1 MNLKNALLLGFAA
14 MTASATCVGCRAV
27 AADNPSKNDAI
38 YDGLPFAME
47 RVALPQIPAREV
59 SVADF
64 GGAGDGIT
72 LNTEAFAKA
81 IAHLSE
87 QGGGRVSVP
96 RGVWY
101 TGPIELK
108 DNIELHLED
117 NAIILFS
124 DDKND
129 YPIREITFEGLNT
142 WRCQSPISAMH
153 VKNMA
158 ITGNGIIDGN
168 GDAWRA
174 VKRGKLAP
182 DSWKKLVASGGV
194 LSENGDTWYPSEC
207 YKFGATSGAD
217 QNVSSWARTKEDF
230 EKMRDFLRPVLVAIH
245 HCENVLLKDVVF
257 QNSPC
262 WNIHPAMCTNV
273 TVDHITVRCPWYAQ
287 NGDGIDFESCR
298 NVVMTDCSLDV
309 GDDGIC
315 IKSGKDKA
323 GRDRGIPCENII
335 VDNCTVF
342 HGHGGFVVG
351 SEMSGGVKNVKV
363 SNCKF
368 SGTDVGLR
376 FKSTRG
382 RGGVVE
388 NIYIENVAMND
399 IAQEPLLFDL
409 FYGGKSAS
417 EALADGDEAEAT
429 DMALKPVDET
439 TPQFRDIHIRNV
451 WCRGARRAMLF
462 NGLPEMN
469 VENVTVEDVSIS
481 SVLGAQINE
490 STGVVLRNVTVY
502 PRKGEALMMNNVKNV
517 KVENFVCPEGMK
529 SALSI
534 TGSRNE
540 AVEVESARISAENT
554 VLSKG
559 AAKALVLK

>member
-1 MNLKNALLLGFAA
+1 MNLKKALLLGFAA
-14 MTASATCVGCRAV
+14 MTASATCVGCRTA

-38 YDGLPFAME
+38 YAGLPFAME
-47 RVALPQIPAREV
+47 RVALPEIPAREV

-64 GGAGDGIT
+64 GGSGDGIT

-87 QGGGRVSVP
+87 RGGGRVSVP
-96 RGVWY
+96 QGVWY
-101 TGPIELK
+101 TGPIELL

-124 DDKND
+124 DNKDD
-129 YPIREITFEGLNT
+129 YPVREITFEGLNT

-153 VKNMA
+153 VKNVA

-182 DSWKKLVASGGV
+182 DSWKKLIASGGV
-194 LSENGDTWYPSEC
+194 LSEKGDTWYPSEC
-207 YKFGATSGAD
+207 YRFGATSGAD

-230 EKMRDFLRPVLVAIH
+230 ERMRDFLRPVLVAVH

-287 NGDGIDFESCR
+287 NGDGIDFESCK

-335 VDNCTVF
+335 VDDCIVF

-351 SEMSGGVKNVKV
+351 SEMSGGVKNVMV
-363 SNCKF
+363 SNCTF

-388 NIYIENVAMND
+388 NIRIENIAMND
-399 IAQEPLLFDL
+399 IVQDALLFDL

-417 EALADGDEAEAT
+417 EAVEEGTGEAT
-429 DMALKPVDET
+429 DMVLRPVDET
-439 TPQFRDIHIRNV
+439 TPAFRNIHIRNV
-451 WCRGARRAMLF
+451 WCRGARRAMFF

-469 VENVTVEDVSIS
+469 VEHVTVENARIFART
-481 SVLGAQINE
+481 GAEICE
-490 STGVVLRNVTVY
+490 STDVLLRDVTVV
-502 PRKGEALMMNNVKNV
+502 PERGPALKLNNVK
-517 KVENFVCPEGMK
+517 KFRAEEFSCPEGMEC
-529 SALSI
+529 ALQA
-534 TGSRNE
+534 TGSRNRDILVSSKE
-540 AVEVESARISAENT
+540 ITSANACLSA
-554 VLSKG
+554 G
-559 AAKALVLK
+559 AAGAVTIDE

>member
-1 MNLKNALLLGFAA
+1 MNLKKALLLGFAA
-14 MTASATCVGCRAV
+14 MTASATCVGCRTA

-38 YDGLPFAME
+38 YAGLPFAME
-47 RVALPQIPAREV
+47 RVALPEIPAREV

-64 GGAGDGIT
+64 GGSGDGIT

-87 QGGGRVSVP
+87 RGGGRVSVP
-96 RGVWY
+96 QGVWY
-101 TGPIELK
+101 TGPIELL

-124 DDKND
+124 DNKDD
-129 YPIREITFEGLNT
+129 YPVREITFEGLNT

-153 VKNMA
+153 VKNVA

-182 DSWKKLVASGGV
+182 DSWKKLIASGGV
-194 LSENGDTWYPSEC
+194 LSEKGDTWYPSEC
-207 YKFGATSGAD
+207 YRFGATSGAD

-230 EKMRDFLRPVLVAIH
+230 ERMRDFLRPVLVAVH

-287 NGDGIDFESCR
+287 NGDGIDFESCK

-315 IKSGKDKA
+315 VKSGKDKA
-323 GRDRGIPCENII
+323 GRDRGIPCENIYVNDCI
-335 VDNCTVF
+335 VF

-351 SEMSGGVKNVKV
+351 SEMSGGVKNVLV
-363 SNCKF
+363 SDCTF

-388 NIYIENVAMND
+388 NIHIRNIAMNNILQD
-399 IAQEPLLFDL
+399 ALLFDL

-417 EALADGDEAEAT
+417 EAAEEGGEPT
-429 DMALKPVDET
+429 DMALRPADET
-439 TPQFRDIHIRNV
+439 TPAFRNIHIRDV
-451 WCRGARRAMLF
+451 WCRGARRAMYF

-469 VENVTVEDVSIS
+469 VEQVVVENAWMQART
-481 SVLGAQINE
+481 GAQICE
-490 STGVVLRNVTVY
+490 STDVVLRNVTVV
-502 PRKGEALMMNNVKNV
+502 PEKGAALILNNVKDFRA
-517 KVENFVCPEGMK
+517 EDFSCPAGLK
-529 SALSI
+529 CALTV
-534 TGSRNE
+534 TGSRNRNVRVASE
-540 AVEVESARISAENT
+540 EIDAANACLSAR
-554 VLSKG
+554 
-559 AAKALVLK
+559 AAAAVTIE